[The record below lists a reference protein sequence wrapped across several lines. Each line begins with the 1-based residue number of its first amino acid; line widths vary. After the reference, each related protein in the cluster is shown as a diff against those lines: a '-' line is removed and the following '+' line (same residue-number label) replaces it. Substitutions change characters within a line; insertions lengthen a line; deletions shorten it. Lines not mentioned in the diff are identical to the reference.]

1 MRTVQSLV
9 NTLEKYIPML
19 ANNTFDYQNVVDGLK
34 AFTQAYTCLPPEH
47 NPVNNQ
53 LDKMRVQEVVYF
65 IGEYSHIS
73 KHAIHML
80 LDSRIR
86 CYKWP
91 KLRDEIDRN
100 IEEEKGYL
108 TNRTP
113 HLEMMREGY
122 MRDFKIDTDAIPSSQ
137 TTAKTMR
144 ALKRIFESCNTP
156 FNAGATLAFES
167 VARDEFL
174 ILDNAVAQFSKESG
188 HSVHEGNTRKY
199 IDGHK
204 IYEIGHE
211 DGLKKAVAPYI
222 NTENVK
228 DFIKGYAAVLIVMST
243 WWESVSNDIKFS
255 RLTGKF

>member
-1 MRTVQSLV
+1 MRTVQALADA
-9 NTLEKYIPML
+9 LETYIPEL
-19 ANNTFDYQNVVDGLK
+19 TNCNFDYKMMVNSLK
-34 AFTQAYTCLPPEH
+34 NFTQIVTPLAPDN
-47 NPVNNQ
+47 NPLNAQ
-53 LDKMRVQEVVYF
+53 LRRMSVKEVVYF

-122 MRDFKIDTDAIPSSQ
+122 MRDFKIDTDAVPRSQ
-137 TTAKTMR
+137 TTEKAMR
-144 ALKRIFESCNTP
+144 ALKRIFESSNTP

-167 VARDEFL
+167 IARDEFL
-174 ILDNAVAQFSKESG
+174 ILDNAVEQFSKESG
-188 HSVHEGNTRKY
+188 HEVHEGNTRKY

-211 DGLKKAVAPYI
+211 SGLVDSIQPYI
-222 NTENVK
+222 DDGNK
-228 DFIKGYAAVLIVMST
+228 DDFIKGYAAVLLVMST
-243 WWESVSNDIKFS
+243 WWESVSNDIKFL
-255 RLTGKF
+255 RVTKT